1 MSLPQLTLAVMTYR
15 RPWYG
20 LQTLSYMVQHI
31 QYDGELRYLIVDG
44 GSEPRDLEMYEYMVK
59 DHQHQIVSVANS
71 DVADMLNNV
80 ANHSGEVWLTALDDF
95 VPMQIMNLTHDVE
108 FLLQNEDVGHIRY
121 ANMNNW
127 DVPSLKVYAELR
139 NVYRVHYWVFD
150 KERSTSATLWTM
162 GFGMTHRRMW
172 DAYGPLAHVGPH
184 QPGYAENQLNRMF
197 KEKSGP
203 TVAIPMR
210 IGQEGGH
217 QLPLY
222 QPIAHIGHVRTDEY
236 AERWNNRWGAT

>member
-1 MSLPQLTLAVMTYR
+1 MLPTLTLAMMTFR

-20 LQTLSYMVQHI
+20 LQTLSAIVQHI
-31 QYDGELRYLIVDG
+31 QYDGDLRYLIVDG
-44 GSEPRDLEMYEYMVK
+44 GSEQRDLDMYEFMVK
-59 DHQHQIVSVANS
+59 DYPHEFVNVANS

-108 FLLQNEDVGHIRY
+108 FLLENEDVGHIRY
-121 ANMNNW
+121 GNMNGW
-127 DVPSLKVYAELR
+127 DVPSQKVYAELR

-150 KERSTSATLWTM
+150 KARTTASTMWTM

-172 DAYGPLAHVGPH
+172 DAYGPLALVGPH

-197 KEKSGP
+197 MNKEGP

-210 IGQEGGH
+210 IGQESDMKI
-217 QLPLY
+217 PVY

-236 AERWNNRWGAT
+236 AMRWNDRWGAT